1 MRRLVMILVLAMSCS
16 QGSNRGTGK
25 DTIEIIPVDLG
36 FEQAGEDI
44 SPTFCTVNA
53 DCPPERP
60 RCDTSKGVCV
70 QCLSNSDC
78 GGGYCVDGT
87 CKSYLCEPNSVSCVN
102 NVVKVCDSTGYAYL
116 HEFPCGDMVCVNGQ
130 CLVCVPGSKECS
142 PLNEKK
148 VCKQDGSGWDVT
160 SCGEKK
166 CVEGECSNCVP
177 LAKKCDGNRVMRCTP
192 DGDHYE
198 FIEDCDTE
206 NTGRICYV
214 GMCLDLCQYNEK
226 FKTNQGCEYYAIDM
240 DQSQEDDGQDSPYAV
255 VISNTTQNYNAH
267 VVVSKPD
274 GSVVKELDAPPRQ
287 ATIIYLPP
295 FNIIGAIKAPFAYYV
310 KSSLPVV
317 AYQFNPLEN
326 VGVYSNDASLLLPT
340 NALGKNY
347 MVMSYPT
354 LGTNS
359 LGQMLASNFAVVGVE
374 NGTNVHIKVTART
387 IGSSQV
393 PTLSPGQTYDTVL
406 NRFEVLNIEAADQFG
421 DLTGSTVEADKKVA
435 VFAGHVCAMVPLSQC
450 VGGRCSYDPTVT
462 CTKSADCPWIYACD
476 HMEEQLPPLSA
487 WGRHYVVTKLWDR
500 GKAPDLVR
508 ILASEDGTTVTLN
521 PSIKTVPTLNRGQF
535 FEFEISQH
543 VEVVADKP
551 VLVGQFMEGQDAPY
565 AEHKGCYD
573 DITDDFCEMSSSSF
587 GCSCYDQSGVPG
599 ASCTKQSDC
608 SPNDANIGDP
618 SFIVSVPVEQFR
630 QQYVFLVPTKYRSNY
645 INVIAEASASV
656 SLDGAPIQS
665 YQFTTLPSG
674 VYKVAR
680 LPISEGSHVLT
691 SDRDCGVVVYGWDF
705 YVSYGYPG
713 GMRTETL
720 KVE

>member
-1 MRRLVMILVLAMSCS
+1 
-16 QGSNRGTGK
+16 
-25 DTIEIIPVDLG
+25 
-36 FEQAGEDI
+36 
-44 SPTFCTVNA
+44 
-53 DCPPERP
+53 
-60 RCDTSKGVCV
+60 
-70 QCLSNSDC
+70 
-78 GGGYCVDGT
+78 
-87 CKSYLCEPNSVSCVN
+87 
-102 NVVKVCDSTGYAYL
+102 
-116 HEFPCGDMVCVNGQ
+116 
-130 CLVCVPGSKECS
+130 VPGSKECS